1 MVLRGRVDMSSEEMV
16 TACWCVKSVYASDD
30 MQFVQEHS
38 LHRLVPLARE
48 FEPVTTIPPVCMIC

>member
-1 MVLRGRVDMSSEEMV
+1 MSSEEMV